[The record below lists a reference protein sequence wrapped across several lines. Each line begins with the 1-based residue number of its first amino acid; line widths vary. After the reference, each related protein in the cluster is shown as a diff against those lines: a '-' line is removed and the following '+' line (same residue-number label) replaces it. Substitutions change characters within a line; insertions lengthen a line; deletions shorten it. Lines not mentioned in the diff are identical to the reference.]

1 MQYNR
6 LMSLSNGTC
15 IKIDN
20 SLTYRVKSIT
30 FELEK
35 DKKYEDHINISNV
48 RELNMD
54 GNAYSDNNR
63 VKIKNPIIND
73 KAYNISFTIDTVDL
87 EDGDVIA
94 GNISIITNV
103 GNANIPFEY
112 KIIVDNL
119 VKAANRLM
127 TITDYYDYLCSD
139 FNDARALFTDKRILK
154 SKFMQDEF
162 ILSLYEGLIKGSNKD
177 IALIE
182 FFKAF
187 EIDITQLYVNFD
199 DEIVR
204 RYIDDTLD
212 NIDLE
217 TIKSNEKLNKLLM
230 VNGIET
236 KETLVNNEI
245 MNEACEVIENLR
257 DKELLIVLAS
267 MCVRSNFTD
276 ELSFRIYLKVIE
288 KGSNIQGI
296 YDRFLHSIPEDYPN
310 KLPLYIYRYYFEDKS
325 YSFDDKARLY
335 ENIIAVFDDKS
346 DVYLMYNNEMLE
358 YAISRI
364 YQNRI
369 TESLIK
375 IYDKLLNVNIINE
388 NNCNNILYILRSH
401 KIVIGS
407 RNIKKVIIKY
417 AETDK
422 ETKYDVVNGIAY
434 VPIFFESRIILYEDI
449 YGNRFYKENAKVSIL
464 FERKDLESF
473 IIENYPPNEIID
485 MTKLIKLNET
495 ENLTRGYEV
504 EEIRGLENKLNV
516 NGVIKNR
523 NKKKIID
530 YYFREV
536 LAGNKISENSKAFLI
551 KLLFDRMDVF
561 DKRKMLKIML
571 ECEEYP
577 FVYDKVSFY
586 GQDLMEN
593 GDLFILFS
601 KCIDINDENIKEKL
615 LNDIFAFV
623 KKGNKDI
630 KLLNYLSNNYESSI
644 ENMILVMD
652 RMNEVGL
659 DSSYI
664 AKKILKI
671 SLESND
677 VKELDHIFDSYDET
691 IDEDDSL
698 VIAYLNK
705 KATDYFLD
713 EIETDKNYFIK
724 LTKYISKKFDEIDN
738 LPIIFILA
746 ITKYISTFKMLSDNE
761 LRRILIKSMDRLLK
775 TDYVFAYYKDLNK
788 HVKMPYSIMNKE
800 YIEYHA
806 NRDFVPKAIITISGV
821 DEKKTVELTKVFMNI
836 YVKKIT
842 VFKNEI
848 INYEIVNSNDVSNV
862 LKKGSLVYDENY
874 ELEYPIYN
882 KMRGTFDYIND
893 AIVCLD
899 RDNIEGLKKVVLE
912 MMEKQ
917 EMSKELFNLWS

>member
-1 MQYNR
+1 
-6 LMSLSNGTC
+6 MSLSNGTC

-276 ELSFRIYLKVIE
+276 ELSFKIYLKVIE

-449 YGNRFYKENAKVSIL
+449 YGNRFYKESAKVSIL

-495 ENLTRGYEV
+495 ENLTREYEV

-551 KLLFDRMDVF
+551 KLLFDRMDIF

-586 GQDLMEN
+586 GQDLMED

-623 KKGNKDI
+623 KKGNKDV

>member
-276 ELSFRIYLKVIE
+276 ELSFKIYLKVIE

-449 YGNRFYKENAKVSIL
+449 YGNRFYKESAKVSIL

-495 ENLTRGYEV
+495 ENLTREYEV

-551 KLLFDRMDVF
+551 KLLFDRMDIF

-586 GQDLMEN
+586 GQDLMED

-623 KKGNKDI
+623 KKGNKDV

>member
-1 MQYNR
+1 
-6 LMSLSNGTC
+6 MSLSNGTC

-276 ELSFRIYLKVIE
+276 ELSFKIYLKVIE

-495 ENLTRGYEV
+495 ENLTREYEV

-586 GQDLMEN
+586 GQDLMED

-671 SLESND
+671 SIESND